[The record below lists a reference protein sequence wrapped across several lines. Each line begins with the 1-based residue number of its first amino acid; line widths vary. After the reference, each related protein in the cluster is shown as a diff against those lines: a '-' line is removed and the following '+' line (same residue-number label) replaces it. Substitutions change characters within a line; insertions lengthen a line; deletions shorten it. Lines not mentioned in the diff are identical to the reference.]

1 MYMNKFLRFTLILVS
16 AILVLAMLI
25 GCSSAA
31 KTTTSSPPPVTQPTT
46 APAPVITTTQPVAPA
61 TSQPVTSKPVVPT
74 TTTATTAAQTV
85 APPTS
90 QPKSGGTFVWYQ
102 NFGVPSIASPVDG
115 VTDLRMLLPVME
127 TLLRMDSKEAVI
139 PGLAESWTVAPDK
152 KSITFVLRKGI
163 KFHDGTDFNAEAVK
177 YNLTAV
183 LKANVLGSAVL
194 ANVSSYDVL
203 DPYTLRMNLTK
214 YDSTLLLRL
223 GSSVIGAMASPTA
236 LQKTVAAE
244 DLPKTHCVGTGPFL
258 FDSWQR
264 DSFVKY
270 KKNPNYWK
278 PGLPLVDNIEI
289 RAIMDLTVS
298 IMSFKKGDAQFLE
311 NVDPVDAIQ
320 LIKEG
325 FAVEPQTLQF
335 CHSIIPDGNNPNSPF
350 KDLRIRQA
358 LEYALD
364 KKGMSEGIGMGYSAL
379 MDQLALT
386 SNSYYVQGMPTRS
399 YNVAKAKQLLADAG
413 FPNGFKTKLVTDVRA
428 RKDTLVAIQTYL
440 QEAGFQVT
448 LDVADVAR
456 MSSLTRQGWE
466 GILYVGVPAASS
478 FMGLAG
484 RFGTASDYVSFYR
497 PPGWQAKWDAI
508 YAESNDAT
516 RNDMVKEIIKIAYDQ
531 AIAVP
536 IEGKPAICMVK
547 PGVLKDFTYRIAPSA
562 FYWEP
567 EKVWLNK

>member
-1 MYMNKFLRFTLILVS
+1 MNKFWRVTLILVS
-16 AILVLAMLI
+16 AILILAMLI
-25 GCSSAA
+25 GCSSTA
-31 KTTTSSPPPVTQPTT
+31 KTTTSSPAPVTQSPT
-46 APAPVITTTQPVAPA
+46 APAPVITTTQPVAP
-61 TSQPVTSKPVVPT
+61 TTTQPVTSKPVVPT
-74 TTTATTAAQTV
+74 TTQPV
-85 APPTS
+85 APTTS
-90 QPKSGGTFVWYQ
+90 QPKPGGTFVWYQ

-115 VTDLRMLLPVME
+115 VSDLRMLLPVME
-127 TLLRMDSKEAVI
+127 TLLRMDSKEVVQ
-139 PGLAESWTVAPDK
+139 PGLAESWTVSADK

-194 ANVSSYDVL
+194 ANVGSYDVV

-214 YDSTLLLRL
+214 YDSTLLMRL
-223 GSSVIGAMASPTA
+223 ATSVIGAMASPTA
-236 LQKTVAAE
+236 LQKVVAAE
-244 DLPKTHCVGTGPFL
+244 DLPKAHCVGTGPFL

-264 DSFVKY
+264 DNFVKY

-278 PGLPLVDNIEI
+278 PGLPLVDYVEI
-289 RAIMDLTVS
+289 RSIMDLTVS

-320 LIKEG
+320 LVKEG
-325 FAVEPQTLQF
+325 FAVDPETLQF

-358 LEYALD
+358 LDYAMD
-364 KKGMSEGIGMGYSAL
+364 KVGMSEGIGMGYSVV
-379 MDQLALT
+379 MDQLALP
-386 SNSYYVQGMPTRS
+386 SNSYFVQGMPTRQ

-413 FPNGFKTKLVTDVRA
+413 FPNGLKIKLTTDVRA

-466 GILYVGVPAASS
+466 GVLYVGVPAASS

-497 PPGWQAKWDAI
+497 PPGWQNKWDAI
-508 YAESNDAT
+508 YAESNDSA
-516 RNDMVKEIIKIAYDQ
+516 RNELVKEI
-531 AIAVP
+531 
-536 IEGKPAICMVK
+536 
-547 PGVLKDFTYRIAPSA
+547 
-562 FYWEP
+562 
-567 EKVWLNK
+567 LNQPKT